1 MGVMDRLFKS
11 EDRSLENA
19 NVRVSADDFLRVLGW
34 DDFFW
39 SASVAVNLDNAW
51 GVLAIWLRLI

>member
-19 NVRVSADDFLRVLGW
+19 NVQVSAADFLHVLGW
-34 DDFFW
+34 DDF
-39 SASVAVNLDNAW
+39 S
-51 GVLAIWLRLI
+51 